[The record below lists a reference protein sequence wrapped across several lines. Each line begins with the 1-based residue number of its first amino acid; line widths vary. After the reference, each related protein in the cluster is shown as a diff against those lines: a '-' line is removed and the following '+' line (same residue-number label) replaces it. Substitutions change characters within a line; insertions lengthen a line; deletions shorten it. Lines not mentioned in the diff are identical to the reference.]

1 MRLPLI
7 LILPVLLFGALL
19 DVYICRAVWA
29 RCRRHASLWR
39 RVALWSS
46 VLLPAIIV
54 AVVAWPKKTGGDGGL
69 AVLMWILYSYLSIYV
84 PKTVFVLVDLLAS
97 IPRLWKRRR
106 VKCVTRAAWLC
117 SLAVFGLMWWGA
129 LVNRFRIDVN
139 EVEIV
144 RSDLPAAFDGF
155 TIAQISDLHVGSY
168 GADTAYVGKVV
179 RAVNALNPDLIV
191 FTGDIVNRRT
201 SELQPFVKVL
211 SGLDATEG
219 VCSVLGNH
227 DYGDYF
233 QWLSPAE
240 KAENMAM
247 MYGMQSRMRWN
258 LLDNATRYI
267 VRGADSL
274 AVVGVGNVGDPPFHT
289 YGNLSEAY
297 PGDPADGM
305 FKILLSHNP
314 AHWDNDICDSP
325 DKNIA
330 LTLSGHTHAMQ
341 MEIAGLSPAAMR
353 YGRWGGLYADADSAH
368 LLYVNIGIGEVG
380 IPARIGAT
388 PEITLFTLRDGNNR

>member
-1 MRLPLI
+1 
-7 LILPVLLFGALL
+7 
-19 DVYICRAVWA
+19 
-29 RCRRHASLWR
+29 
-39 RVALWSS
+39 
-46 VLLPAIIV
+46 
-54 AVVAWPKKTGGDGGL
+54 
-69 AVLMWILYSYLSIYV
+69 
-84 PKTVFVLVDLLAS
+84 
-97 IPRLWKRRR
+97 
-106 VKCVTRAAWLC
+106 
-117 SLAVFGLMWWGA
+117 
-129 LVNRFRIDVN
+129 
-139 EVEIV
+139 
-144 RSDLPAAFDGF
+144 
-155 TIAQISDLHVGSY
+155 
-168 GADTAYVGKVV
+168 
-179 RAVNALNPDLIV
+179 
-191 FTGDIVNRRT
+191 
-201 SELQPFVKVL
+201 
-211 SGLDATEG
+211 
-219 VCSVLGNH
+219 
-227 DYGDYF
+227 
-233 QWLSPAE
+233 
-240 KAENMAM
+240 M